1 MYAIGL
7 DVDTRAYFTAATMI
21 IAVPTG
27 IKIFSWLATCYG
39 GSIRYTTPMVFALG
53 FVALFTIGG
62 LTGIVLAN
70 ASLDVALHDT
80 YYVVAHFH
88 YVLSMGA
95 VFALFAGFYYWT
107 PKIIGK
113 TYNELLGKIHFW
125 TLFVGVCAR
134 GRVYYD
140 TGGKRFLSDSATSGG
155 SPNSEGSPDDNFV
168 MFFEN
173 VESDKRNIYKQ
184 LKNKSGVYLFKNKI
198 TGDYYVGSSL
208 TLVRRMAAHFFH
220 ARSNKE
226 TNIILYRSMR
236 KHGLANFSLAILEFC
251 DSDLTV
257 CSDLEQ
263 KWLDFYQPKYNTL
276 KIAGSS
282 SGFRHSVDTINKL
295 KELLKKE
302 NHPNYGTTRSD
313 ETKKAISDS
322 IKEFYQTHPH
332 HAKGQKGI
340 RAKQYGIGGQFVFCY
355 SKTGEE
361 LIFPSINGAKQHFNV
376 RWTTIKKNL
385 DTQNW
390 VLLQPACFPDQQLKL
405 FGPGKHGVTP
415 ERGLGKEWMIQS
427 TPRGQT

>member
-1 MYAIGL
+1 MFSIGILGFIVWSHHMYSIGL

-125 TLFVGVCAR
+125 TMFVGVCAR
-134 GRVYYD
+134 ERRYYD
-140 TGGKRFLSDSATSGG
+140 TGGKGIFSDPASSGG
-155 SPNSEGSPDDNFV
+155 SPNSEGSPDENFV

-173 VESDKRNIYKQ
+173 VKSDKRNIYKQ

-198 TGDYYVGSSL
+198 TNDLYVGSSL
-208 TLVRRMAAHFFH
+208 TLARRMAAHFFH
-220 ARSNKE
+220 ARSNKDQ
-226 TNIILYRSMR
+226 NIILYRSMR
-236 KHGLANFSLAILEFC
+236 KHGLENFSLAILEFC
-251 DSDLTV
+251 ASDLIV

-263 KWLDFYQPKYNTL
+263 KWIEFYQPKYNTL

-322 IKEFYQTHPH
+322 IKEFYHTHSH

-340 RAKQYGIGGQFVFCY
+340 LAKQSGIGGQFVFCY

-361 LIFPSINGAKQHFNV
+361 FIFPSINGAKQHFKV

-390 VLLQPACFPDQQLKL
+390 VLLQ
-405 FGPGKHGVTP
+405 
-415 ERGLGKEWMIQS
+415 GKEWMIQS
-427 TPRGQT
+427 TPRG

>member
-1 MYAIGL
+1 MNPFRMNLKGMGRRSLQKLIE
-7 DVDTRAYFTAATMI
+7 V
-21 IAVPTG
+21 
-27 IKIFSWLATCYG
+27 IK
-39 GSIRYTTPMVFALG
+39 
-53 FVALFTIGG
+53 
-62 LTGIVLAN
+62 
-70 ASLDVALHDT
+70 T

-134 GRVYYD
+134 ERIYYD

-155 SPNSEGSPDDNFV
+155 SPNSEGSPDENFV

-198 TGDYYVGSSL
+198 TGDLYVGSSL
-208 TLVRRMAAHFFH
+208 TLARRMAAHFFH
-220 ARSNKE
+220 ARSNKD
-226 TNIILYRSMR
+226 TNSILYRSMR
-236 KHGLANFSLAILEFC
+236 KHGLVNFALAILEFC
-251 DSDLTV
+251 ASDLTV

-263 KWLDFYQPKYNTL
+263 KWIDFYQPKYNIL

-340 RAKQYGIGGQFVFCY
+340 LAKQYGIGGQFVFCY

-390 VLLQPACFPDQQLKL
+390 VLLQ
-405 FGPGKHGVTP
+405 
-415 ERGLGKEWMIQS
+415 GKEWMIQS
-427 TPRGQT
+427 TPRG